1 MNVSLKKQPSRSV
14 DLVLW
19 EHSFLA
25 VSVLNE
31 VISRCFML
39 LFKVM
44 HLLEGGTEEVY
55 RCLMQFD

>member
-44 HLLEGGTEEVY
+44 RLLEGGTEEVY